1 MNSNES
7 FTQSSLEHLTGEQ
20 RQMVL
25 NMIFEPIQPPPA
37 FMIDIVVK
45 LFAKFKE
52 RYNALMATGGQY
64 DWGRNKILEWADYFS
79 SKNATIDELRQAYRL
94 SKDAFKKLPP
104 NEVEFLDLVRQ
115 GRYMDKDKA
124 LQIACEC
131 ASLSQY
137 ETVTDKWQHPVI
149 FETAMRIGFF
159 ALTHEPAYTV
169 KDKWARAYKAVC
181 DEMDAGAMFAI
192 PTTPLL
198 ENKQPIASDEFAMQM
213 LSSCKK
219 SKGVLA

>member
-1 MNSNES
+1 
-7 FTQSSLEHLTGEQ
+7 
-20 RQMVL
+20 
-25 NMIFEPIQPPPA
+25 
-37 FMIDIVVK
+37 MIDIVVK
-45 LFAKFKE
+45 LFAKFKQ

-79 SKNATIDELRQAYRL
+79 SKNATIVELSQAYRL
-94 SKDAFKKLPP
+94 SKDAFKKFPP

-192 PTTPLL
+192 PTAPLL